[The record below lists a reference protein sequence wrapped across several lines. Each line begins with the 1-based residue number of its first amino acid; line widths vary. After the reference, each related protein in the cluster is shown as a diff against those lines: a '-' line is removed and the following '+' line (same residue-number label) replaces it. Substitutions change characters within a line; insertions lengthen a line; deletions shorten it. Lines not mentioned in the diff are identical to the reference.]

1 MKKIIASLLLLVGA
15 IANASPVTLLVGF
28 PPGGGNYQVAQLVA
42 ESFEKLGHNTI
53 IETRA
58 GAGGIIGM
66 NHCQEN
72 INNKN
77 IICIVSQ
84 SQYVYSLD
92 TPQLLKYN
100 PEKISYVK
108 MIAASPLVLIAN
120 VNNKRS
126 LTDII
131 NNLTNPV
138 TKSPVKFGIAG
149 IGNRIMTQEFLRLI
163 NAKNFVEVEYKGGGD
178 AIKDLIGEHVD
189 YIIAPYSVVVGK
201 ESKLRVVANFG
212 GHFNYNQLKNVES
225 IQKTVP
231 GLPINNGT
239 FGLVLGESAS
249 TEHIEFFYK
258 LVTDAM
264 KDKSLIEKLQNHGMF
279 VFSADLTS
287 DDFKKQALKEIQE
300 FKKWK
305 AVR

>member
-138 TKSPVKFGIAG
+138 TKSPVKFGIAA

-163 NAKNFVEVEYKGGGD
+163 NAKNFVEVEYKGVGD

-231 GLPINNGT
+231 GLPINNVT

>member
-28 PPGGGNYQVAQLVA
+28 PLGGGNYQVAQLVA

-72 INNKN
+72 TNNKN

-126 LTDII
+126 VTDII
-131 NNLTNPV
+131 NNVTNPV
-138 TKSPVKFGIAG
+138 TKSPVKFGIAA

-163 NAKNFVEVEYKGGGD
+163 NAKNFVEVEYKGVGD
-178 AIKDLIGEHVD
+178 AIKDLMGEHVD

-231 GLPINNGT
+231 GLPINNVT

-264 KDKSLIEKLQNHGMF
+264 KDKSFIEKLQNHGMF